1 MEDDLTLLLIV
12 VFFLWVAV
20 SEREVS
26 DENRGSGGSGHNEKE
41 ALFRVYPN
49 QGLSSA
55 GRT

>member
-26 DENRGSGGSGHNEKE
+26 DENRGPRGTPKTG
-41 ALFRVYPN
+41 
-49 QGLSSA
+49 Q
-55 GRT
+55 